1 MPKYVIGETSKE
13 VLAEKTAKTE
23 SLLIKAALIKKIN
36 NTDDIYPSLE
46 VKRQSISLSSV
57 LKWNDEKLGITK
69 CAWNTAHARHNQHVL
84 KTLLDSIEAAN
95 SNLKQAYSSVVDSSN
110 NSSIRLSK
118 NEFNLLITEN
128 EELRNALAEVYRAYI
143 QALEN
148 INEDKVVNEVF
159 RTLLKSQAQI
169 LGKQRIWQV
178 K

>member
-1 MPKYVIGETSKE
+1 MPKFVTGETSKE
-13 VLAEKTAKTE
+13 VLAEKTANTE
-23 SLLIKAALIKKIN
+23 SLLVKAALIKKIN

-57 LKWNDEKLGITK
+57 IKWNDEKLGITK
-69 CAWNTAHARHNQHVL
+69 CAWNTAHARHNQHAL
-84 KTLLDSIEAAN
+84 KTLVDSIEAAN
-95 SNLKQAYSSVVDSSN
+95 SNLKQTYSSVSDSSN
-110 NSSIRLSK
+110 NSSIKLSK